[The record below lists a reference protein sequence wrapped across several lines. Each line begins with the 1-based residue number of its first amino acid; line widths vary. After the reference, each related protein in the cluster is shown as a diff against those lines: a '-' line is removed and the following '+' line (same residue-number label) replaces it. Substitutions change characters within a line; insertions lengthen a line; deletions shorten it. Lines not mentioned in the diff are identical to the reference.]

1 MQLKTDLCEKREL
14 FFLKSTF
21 LNKRELEIKGKLH
34 LEVKEQEQM
43 SFSCVLLIYKHSVRL
58 PHLCRVI

>member
-1 MQLKTDLCEKREL
+1 MQLKTDMCAKRDL

-43 SFSCVLLIYKHSVRL
+43 SFSCVFY
-58 PHLCRVI
+58 

>member
-1 MQLKTDLCEKREL
+1 MELKTDLCAKREL

-21 LNKRELEIKGKLH
+21 LNKRQFQIKGKLH

-43 SFSCVLLIYKHSVRL
+43 SFSCVFYWFINTQSGYLISAE
-58 PHLCRVI
+58 

>member
-1 MQLKTDLCEKREL
+1 MQLKTDLCTKKICEL

-43 SFSCVLLIYKHSVRL
+43 SFSCVFY
-58 PHLCRVI
+58 